1 MAEGPLTAA
10 RDQHRAGDPESARG
24 APGVLIASLLYSEAR
39 ASVPTYVPLPILRK
53 MAAIEG
59 QDALA
64 QIDKQYEVTMKLV
77 PA

>member
-1 MAEGPLTAA
+1 
-10 RDQHRAGDPESARG
+10 
-24 APGVLIASLLYSEAR
+24 
-39 ASVPTYVPLPILRK
+39 LPILRK